1 MAALALSW
9 AACNTAADSLV
20 EASALLTLSGRNTAV
35 VVGDENPHGLWLVD
49 LATSEPRL
57 LTFPKTGKKPKQTN
71 LDDLEAL
78 APIGSSDA
86 TEFLAVTSHS
96 RNSRGELKHARSRIA
111 RIRLAGDLRSIA
123 AVDVYSKL
131 REPLLESLG
140 PLLDDAARLAAAE
153 KSPEQGGLDI
163 EGAAW
168 WRGKLLLGLRGP
180 ADRHGLSIVAVLDN
194 PTSLFDAKK
203 PRPQFLRPLVVPAR
217 SGEAIRGMT
226 ERGDE
231 VLLILCARADAKN
244 ACRVVR
250 WNPAS
255 NTQSEVELSGIAWTQ
270 PEGISLADDG
280 TLWFAQDLEAGA
292 PAGAPALVACRR
304 RTKETD
310 AQAGGASPPACVLS
324 ALLE

>member
-1 MAALALSW
+1 MAVLVLSW
-9 AACNTAADSLV
+9 GGCNAAADTVV
-20 EASALLTLSGRNTAV
+20 EASALLTLPGRNMAV
-35 VVGDENPHGLWLVD
+35 VAGDENADGVWLVD
-49 LATSEPRL
+49 LATSAPRL
-57 LTFPKTGKKPKQTN
+57 LTFPKTGKKPKKTN

-78 APIGSSDA
+78 APIGSGAA

-96 RNSRGELKHARSRIA
+96 RNSHGELKHARSRIA
-111 RIRLAGDLRSIA
+111 RIRLADDLRSIA
-123 AVDVYSKL
+123 ALDVYSKL
-131 REPLLESLG
+131 REPLLESLA
-140 PLLDDAARLAAAE
+140 PLLDDTARLAAAE
-153 KSPEQGGLDI
+153 KSPAQGGLDI

-180 ADRHGLSIVAVLDN
+180 ADRHGRPIVAVLED

-203 PRPQFLRPLVVPAR
+203 PRPRFLSPLVAPAR
-217 SGEAIRGMT
+217 SGEAIRGMA

-231 VLLILCARADAKN
+231 VLMILCASAGGKN

-255 NTQSEVELSGIAWTQ
+255 DALREVELSGIRWTQ
-270 PEGISLADDG
+270 PEGISLAEDG
-280 TLWFAQDLEAGA
+280 TLWFAQDLEAAA

-304 RTKETD
+304 RSGATG

-324 ALLE
+324 TLLE